1 MTVQER
7 KTLEEVLQS
16 KLEDDMTVRQ
26 MKTIL
31 TALQDSFA
39 EMDTMAQAA
48 DDGRSDDLL
57 QAFIQAKRVT
67 GLSEKT
73 LAKYARTL
81 KRILA
86 DEKVSPAHV
95 TVEHLRHWLAK
106 ELSRGLSEKTVSGD
120 RDTMCSFFGWL
131 HREGLIPR
139 NPCANLEPIKVPKV
153 IRRPFDSVEIEL
165 MKEACGSNARN
176 KAIIC
181 FMLASGV
188 RISELIQLNRDDID
202 FQNKECIVFGK
213 GAKERTVYLDDVA
226 ISMLQ
231 RYLDTRKDTKP
242 ALFPGRGSDRMTDNG
257 VRAMMKRLE
266 AASGV
271 ENIHPHRFRRTMAT
285 AMSKKGMPVDEIAIL
300 LGHEDVRTTMKYI
313 CKDKNTVKRHYQALA
328 A

>member
-39 EMDTMAQAA
+39 EMDTMAQTAE
-48 DDGRSDDLL
+48 DGQSSDLL

-67 GLSEKT
+67 GLSENT
-73 LAKYARTL
+73 LDKYARTL
-81 KRILA
+81 KHVFA

-95 TVEHLRHWLAK
+95 TVDHLRHWLAK
-106 ELSRGLSEKTVSGD
+106 ELGRGLSENTVRGD
-120 RDTMCSFFGWL
+120 RDAMSSFFGWL

-165 MKEACGSNARN
+165 MKEGCGSNARN

-231 RYLDTRKDTKP
+231 RYLVARKDDKP
-242 ALFPGRGSDRMTDNG
+242 ALFPGRGSDRLTDNG

-266 AASGV
+266 KVTGV

-313 CKDKNTVKRHYQALA
+313 CKDENTVKRHYQALA

>member
-7 KTLEEVLQS
+7 KTLEDVLQT
-16 KLEDDMTVRQ
+16 KLEDDVTVKQ

-67 GLSEKT
+67 GLSENT
-73 LAKYARTL
+73 LNKYARTL
-81 KRILA
+81 KHIFA
-86 DEKVSPAHV
+86 EEKVSPAYV
-95 TVEHLRHWLAK
+95 TVDHLRHWLAK
-106 ELSRGLSEKTVSGD
+106 ELGRGLSENTVRGD
-120 RDTMCSFFGWL
+120 RDAMSSFFGWL

-188 RISELIQLNRDDID
+188 RISELIRLNRDDID
-202 FQNKECIVFGK
+202 FQNKECVVFGK

-231 RYLDTRKDTKP
+231 RYLVARKDDKP
-242 ALFPGRGSDRMTDNG
+242 ALFPGRGSDRLTDNG

-266 AASGV
+266 KVTGI